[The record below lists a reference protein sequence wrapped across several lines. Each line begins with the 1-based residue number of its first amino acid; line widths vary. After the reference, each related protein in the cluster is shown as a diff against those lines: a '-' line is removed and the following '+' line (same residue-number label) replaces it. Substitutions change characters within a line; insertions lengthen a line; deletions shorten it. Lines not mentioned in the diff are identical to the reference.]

1 MYRIDSMYEPMV
13 EALLAARSEN
23 KADGWMACVAFWL
36 GRQQIYNVSDF
47 WLALAAKITSGLD
60 ATGKDAILDQLS
72 NKEAALVS
80 SATEWP
86 ETPAS
91 LLSIVASWSLEP
103 EPVDLYAY
111 AASKRYAVETGGI
124 IIDGE
129 MRIMT
134 DRASQSL
141 ITGAYNYVQ
150 ANPEVAMKFK
160 TVSGFV
166 ELTAGQMT
174 AIANAVGAHVQAAF
188 AAEGEVN
195 AQIIAGSISTKAEID
210 AFAWPSNAAASPS
223 T

>member
-13 EALLAARSEN
+13 EALLAARLEN
-23 KADGWMACVAFWL
+23 KADRWMACVAFWL
-36 GRQQIYNVSDF
+36 GRQQIYNVPDF
-47 WLALAAKITSGLD
+47 WLALAARIASGLD
-60 ATGKDAILDQLS
+60 ATDKDAILDQLS
-72 NKEAALVS
+72 NKEATLVS

-86 ETPAS
+86 ETPES
-91 LLSIVASWSLEP
+91 LLSIVAGWSSEP

-124 IIDGE
+124 AIDG
-129 MRIMT
+129 MRVMT

-150 ANPEVAMKFK
+150 ANPEITVRFK

-166 ELTAGQMT
+166 ELTAAQMT

-195 AQIIAGSISTKAEID
+195 AQIIGGSISTKAEID
-210 AFAWPSNAAASPS
+210 AFAWPSNAATSPGA
-223 T
+223 